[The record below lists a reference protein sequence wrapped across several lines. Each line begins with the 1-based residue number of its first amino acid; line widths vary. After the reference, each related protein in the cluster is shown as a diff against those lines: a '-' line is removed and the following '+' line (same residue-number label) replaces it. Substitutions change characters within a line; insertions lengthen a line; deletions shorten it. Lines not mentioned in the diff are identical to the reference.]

1 MEAFKRRIRPV
12 LAHFYF
18 LAACI
23 ALAVCAALVLCV
35 IVSIVPCS
43 LFIFLKIVMYAMEG
57 AGKLRLLNI
66 VCLLC
71 QAIAFMLLSKLMIE
85 YLDTHKYPKSGS
97 SHNGIEMIEEKGA
110 EGISPTRDLK
120 NVIQALAD
128 ILCGFV
134 FIPIGIVTGLLIGI
148 IVAFYDVMW
157 LYDKKVDV
165 PFIEIAEYLIL
176 VGSMMVLF
184 RVYMNII
191 VNISVL
197 IFLAFFWM
205 LDRFET
211 ILSRQEVKG

>member
-1 MEAFKRRIRPV
+1 
-12 LAHFYF
+12 
-18 LAACI
+18 
-23 ALAVCAALVLCV
+23 
-35 IVSIVPCS
+35 
-43 LFIFLKIVMYAMEG
+43 MYVMEG
-57 AGKLRLLNI
+57 ASMQRILHI

-71 QAIAFMLLSKLMIE
+71 QAIPFMLLSKLMID
-85 YLDTHKYPKSGS
+85 YLDTHKYLKSGS
-97 SHNGIEMIEEKGA
+97 SHNDIEMIEE
-110 EGISPTRDLK
+110 GISPIKDFK
-120 NVIQALAD
+120 NGIQALAD

-176 VGSMMVLF
+176 VGSKMVLF

>member
-1 MEAFKRRIRPV
+1 
-12 LAHFYF
+12 
-18 LAACI
+18 
-23 ALAVCAALVLCV
+23 
-35 IVSIVPCS
+35 
-43 LFIFLKIVMYAMEG
+43 
-57 AGKLRLLNI
+57 
-66 VCLLC
+66 
-71 QAIAFMLLSKLMIE
+71 
-85 YLDTHKYPKSGS
+85 
-97 SHNGIEMIEEKGA
+97 MIEEKGA